1 MDRAARRVLRKN
13 KNLYH
18 DTVNRSLVIG
28 RVFVWPLGRL
38 SSAWFTARVYA
49 ARFDPRTRL
58 HKMLLNPARSKSIS
72 AVNSPLFRANFAYS
86 PLHAH
91 RNRVVPFRC
100 RVGWFG
106 RDLCLVERKISMV
119 SSDLTGGGW
128 MLIVEIYGERWW
140 NFLWNLLTCRYL
152 AIYLL
157 YIWNCGITMIDIRR
171 G

>member
-1 MDRAARRVLRKN
+1 M
-13 KNLYH
+13 
-18 DTVNRSLVIG
+18 
-28 RVFVWPLGRL
+28 WPLGSRRRL
-38 SSAWFTARVYA
+38 SSAWFTVEVYA
-49 ARFDPRTRL
+49 DRFDPRTRL

-91 RNRVVPFRC
+91 GNRVVPFHC

-128 MLIVEIYGERWW
+128 MLIVEIYGERWCSFRW
-140 NFLWNLLTCRYL
+140 NFVWLLDCIFIVNMELWDNDDRYSTWINIIDEPV
-152 AIYLL
+152 AIMLHSL
-157 YIWNCGITMIDIRR
+157 SIGLQSDSF
-171 G
+171 